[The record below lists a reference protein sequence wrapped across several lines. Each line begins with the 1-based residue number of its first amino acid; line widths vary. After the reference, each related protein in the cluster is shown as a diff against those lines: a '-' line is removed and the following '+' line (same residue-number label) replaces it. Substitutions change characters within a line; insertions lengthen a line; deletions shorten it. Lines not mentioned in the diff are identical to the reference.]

1 MYLEHIDLTSWQTQK
16 SIRATLISKGFEPDQ
31 DLRAFRK
38 EVQSNNKAWAEG
50 NSGFYVV
57 HDNRRGYK
65 AATSVEE
72 IDKSLADLEKRS
84 FSMLKA
90 TRKARMALGNV
101 RQGSYNNL
109 AEIRKNRG
117 LTGTALVRLMKEK
130 NPQFDSPTLSRIE
143 NGKVLPTPETLTQ
156 LADILECETWEIVNP
171 QYLM

>member
-1 MYLEHIDLTSWQTQK
+1 MYLEHIDLTTWK
-16 SIRATLISKGFEPDQ
+16 NKRDIRRTLAEKGIETAE

-38 EVQSNNKAWAEG
+38 EVTANNKAWAEG
-50 NSGFYVV
+50 NSGYYVV
-57 HDNRRGYK
+57 HDNVRGYK
-65 AATSVEE
+65 AATSIEE

-101 RQGSYNNL
+101 RQGQYNNL
-109 AEIRKNRG
+109 AEIRKSRG
-117 LTGTALVRLMKEK
+117 LTGMALVRLMKEK

-143 NGKVLPTPETLTQ
+143 NGKVLPTPETLAQ
-156 LADILECETWEIVNP
+156 LAEILECETWEIVSP